1 MDSGVCLF
9 MGGCLGD
16 AVRTC
21 TYTTHPSPHKTH
33 PLTRRPLLHH
43 NTRDAPRA
51 GRPRAAHDE
60 VQVAHAAAA
69 DEGLFCVGVGV
80 GGWLD
85 RRCLGCVRLC
95 VKSHSTP
102 NRLPYPTL
110 RPQPSHI
117 PTYLRPV
124 QHVVVPV
131 LHRARRERGGV
142 RPGVGLPGVGWCCGI
157 CMYDRCGVCLLGGG
171 SRHRLNTQEQHH
183 HPPAQRKH
191 DTTRHTTASTYNGRT
206 PIEIRPPDATHPQPQ
221 AATLLPA
228 RPPDRIDRPPARPS
242 PAQPSSS

>member
-102 NRLPYPTL
+102 ARLPYPTL

-117 PTYLRPV
+117 PTYLGPV

-157 CMYDRCGVCLLGGG
+157 CMYERCGVCLLGGG

-191 DTTRHTTASTYNGRT
+191 DTTRQ
-206 PIEIRPPDATHPQPQ
+206 THVRQ
-221 AATLLPA
+221 
-228 RPPDRIDRPPARPS
+228 
-242 PAQPSSS
+242 